1 MAILYLKSEDSSI
14 KTCQKKKNI
23 ILISSDLLL
32 QNKIKIFFVEIT
44 GINIDTLKD
53 GQKLQI

>member
-44 GINIDTLKD
+44 GINIYTLKD